1 MPPKK
6 DAKAATLEEVRV
18 DDEDAGESELAERNF
33 LIGCLRTQ
41 LGQCATVCKRV
52 AWLGVSV

>member
-6 DAKAATLEEVRV
+6 DAKAVALEEGRV

-41 LGQCATVCKRV
+41 LGQYATV
-52 AWLGVSV
+52 S

>member
-6 DAKAATLEEVRV
+6 DTKAAIMEEVRA

-33 LIGCLRTQ
+33 LISCLRTQ
-41 LGQCATVCKRV
+41 LGQCATPCSK
-52 AWLGVSV
+52 LCI